1 MRIPKARVPN
11 LAAEMLRALTADND
25 IETESP
31 REVQADIEAV
41 LVQYIQDEQ
50 EISEQARELVSRR
63 GLPPDHL
70 GKVRAQLADQRKIKL
85 GEEAIDYILDQLIEM
100 LMHSHNVEEVY
111 APDHQLRRLLRT
123 PLRKLNDVDQEL
135 DQAVRLQMKH
145 VQEGT
150 QMWEVEYQRIMED
163 VRRRK
168 GL

>member
-1 MRIPKARVPN
+1 MRIPKARVPA
-11 LAAEMLRALTADND
+11 LAAEMLRSLTADGD
-25 IETESP
+25 IETDSP
-31 REVQADIEAV
+31 KEVQADIEAV

-50 EISEQARELVSRR
+50 EISDQARELITRR

-70 GKVRAQLADQRKIKL
+70 GKVKQQIAEQRKMKL
-85 GEEAIDYILDQLIEM
+85 GDEAIDYLLDQLLEI
-100 LMHSHNVEEVY
+100 LMHSNNVEEVY
-111 APDHQLRRLLRT
+111 APDHQLRRLLRA
-123 PLRKLNDVDQEL
+123 PLRKLNDVDDEV
-135 DQAVRLQMKH
+135 DKAVRLQMKH